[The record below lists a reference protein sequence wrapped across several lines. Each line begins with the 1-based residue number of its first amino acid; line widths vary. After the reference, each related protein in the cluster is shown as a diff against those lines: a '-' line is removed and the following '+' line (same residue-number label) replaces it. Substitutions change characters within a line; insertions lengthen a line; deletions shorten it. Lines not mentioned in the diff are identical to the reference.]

1 MQKHPSTLFE
11 CASCGGQSPKWSGRC
26 LNCGAWGTLQK
37 TLGATIQKK
46 EREKNIPSA
55 HAIPFSQIGVQD
67 FPSVQTGIAE
77 VDQVLGGGIVPGSLL
92 LIGGEPGIGK
102 STILAQIAISITS
115 HAKKN
120 VLYCSGEESAHQVK
134 RRLERLVVEKSLI
147 PDSLLFASETDT
159 DKICA
164 TIREQQPFLAIVD
177 SIQTI
182 HTSDVPSEAG
192 AVAQVRACTVK
203 LLETAKNTNTAIIIV
218 GHVTKEGMVAGPK
231 TLEHLV
237 DTVLY
242 LEGDQSQCFRLLK
255 TVKNRFGSTNEIG
268 VFEMTGIGLEEV
280 SNPSAAFLSRES
292 SRMPGTATTAVLE
305 GSRAFLAEVQA
316 LASKTYF
323 GYPQRRAAGFDA
335 NRLQLLIAVLTKRL
349 GINLGDQDIHLNIV
363 GGFKISEPAIDLAIC
378 ASILSAYKNKPL
390 ESDAL
395 YIGEVGL
402 TGEIRT
408 VTQIEKRLKEAEKLG
423 FTCAYIPKT
432 DKKIE
437 SKLRLIP
444 LKHLQELEI

>member
-1 MQKHPSTLFE
+1 MKYASGIIFE
-11 CASCGGQSPKWSGRC
+11 CTSCGGQSQKWSGRC
-26 LNCGAWGTLQK
+26 LSCGAWGTLQK
-37 TLGATIQKK
+37 TLGTEVQKK
-46 EREKNIPSA
+46 QREAAVPSVRA
-55 HAIPFSQIGVQD
+55 LPFSQIGTHEYPLVK
-67 FPSVQTGIAE
+67 TGITE
-77 VDQVLGGGIVPGSLL
+77 VDQVLGGGVVPGSLL

-102 STILAQIAISITS
+102 STLLLQLACALASG
-115 HAKKN
+115 KN
-120 VLYCSGEESAHQVK
+120 TILYCSGEESAHQVK
-134 RRLERLVVEKSLI
+134 RRLERLHTQSCI
-147 PDSLLFASETDT
+147 SDSLLFASETDA

-164 TIREQQPFLAIVD
+164 TIREQKPFFAIID

-203 LLETAKNTNTAIIIV
+203 LLETAKHTNTAIVIV

-242 LEGDQSQCFRLLK
+242 LEGDQHDRFRLLK

-268 VFEMTGIGLEEV
+268 VFEMTGAGLEEV
-280 SNPSAAFLSRES
+280 SNPSAAFLSQES

-316 LASKTYF
+316 LTSKTYF
-323 GYPQRRAAGFDA
+323 GYPQRRAAGFDT
-335 NRLQLLIAVLTKRL
+335 NRLQLLIAVLSKRL
-349 GINLGDQDIHLNIV
+349 GVNLGDQDIHLNIV
-363 GGFKISEPAIDLAIC
+363 GGFKISEPAVDLAVC

-390 ESDAL
+390 ENGAL

-402 TGEIRT
+402 TGDIRQ
-408 VTQIEKRLKEAEKLG
+408 VPQVEKRLKEAEKLG
-423 FTCAYIPKT
+423 FTIAYIPKT

-437 SKLRLIP
+437 SKLQIIQ
-444 LKHLQELEI
+444 LKHLQGLEI